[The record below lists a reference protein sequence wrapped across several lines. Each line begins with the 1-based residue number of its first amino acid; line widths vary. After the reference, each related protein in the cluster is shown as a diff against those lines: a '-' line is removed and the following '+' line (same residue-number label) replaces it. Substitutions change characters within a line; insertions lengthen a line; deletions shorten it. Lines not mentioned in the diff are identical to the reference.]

1 MPKVDKIQVY
11 WFTERLFRSPVG
23 EEAVLGA
30 KDIIE
35 KQLEDY
41 NEVFADI
48 VNGLLFDGEDVVKES
63 QLDDMQVVSQY
74 KADGDKLHEEE
85 RDKLKRWHDGL
96 INIATIGIE
105 NQSNIAKYM
114 PLRIIGYDGAAYRA
128 QLLKLSADRKQKRAS
143 TKKGKEEPPF
153 NPVPVVT
160 LVLYFG
166 DKRWDRYHC
175 LSDVIDVPDRLKP
188 FFNDYRIN
196 VFEIAWLSEKQI
208 SRFKSDFRVVANFFV
223 KKRLNSEYIPDDLT
237 EITHVDEV
245 LKLISAVSGDN
256 RYYYAVKDTKGKV
269 RNMCEVAERLERR
282 GIEKGIKKGIT
293 QGIEVGRVREYISV
307 RREDGMPDET
317 IVSNLMKRFDL
328 SAEKAEEAVKNY
340 EVETH

>member
-1 MPKVDKIQVY
+1 M
-11 WFTERLFRSPVG
+11 
-23 EEAVLGA
+23 
-30 KDIIE
+30 
-35 KQLEDY
+35 
-41 NEVFADI
+41 
-48 VNGLLFDGEDVVKES
+48 
-63 QLDDMQVVSQY
+63 
-74 KADGDKLHEEE
+74 
-85 RDKLKRWHDGL
+85 
-96 INIATIGIE
+96 
-105 NQSNIAKYM
+105 
-114 PLRIIGYDGAAYRA
+114 
-128 QLLKLSADRKQKRAS
+128 
-143 TKKGKEEPPF
+143 
-153 NPVPVVT
+153 VT

-328 SAEKAEEAVKNY
+328 SAEKAEDAVKNY